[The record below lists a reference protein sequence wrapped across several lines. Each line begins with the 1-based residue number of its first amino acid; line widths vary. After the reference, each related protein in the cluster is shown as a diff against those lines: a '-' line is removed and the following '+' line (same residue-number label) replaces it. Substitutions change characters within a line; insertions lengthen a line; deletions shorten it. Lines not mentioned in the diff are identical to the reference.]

1 MTTHDETSRTKLHIR
16 GPLPFDVAGSLLNAV
31 GTMYPGT
38 LIATSAEGDA
48 LTLLIPDT
56 DRPAADGLDVGEPL
70 EVIRF
75 DPDGLSTVT
84 PPGLATAMATMMNDL
99 FTETPAAE
107 NYLEFTFTDPED
119 PHDAYVLICVKP
131 GGETP
136 HQLRLTAESKAKA
149 ASEEIA
155 RLQAR
160 VAELERTQTH

>member
-1 MTTHDETSRTKLHIR
+1 MPAHDQASHTELRIR

-38 LIATSAEGDA
+38 RIASSARGDA
-48 LTLLIPDT
+48 LTLLIPEA
-56 DRPAADGLDVGEPL
+56 DRPAAGTSDIDIPL

-75 DPDGLSTVT
+75 DPDGLATVT

-119 PHDAYVLICVKP
+119 PHDEYVLICVKP